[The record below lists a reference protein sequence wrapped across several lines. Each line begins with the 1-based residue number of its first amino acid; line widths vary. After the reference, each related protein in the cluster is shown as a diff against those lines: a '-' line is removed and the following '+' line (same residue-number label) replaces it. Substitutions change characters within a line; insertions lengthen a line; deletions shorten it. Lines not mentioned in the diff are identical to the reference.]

1 MGLWKDISCAHA
13 CTVWGQFNMDC
24 DESLVKAQTTTQ
36 THTDSTHQDQ
46 EELNLY
52 AGREGTW

>member
-1 MGLWKDISCAHA
+1 
-13 CTVWGQFNMDC
+13 MDC
-24 DESLVKAQTTTQ
+24 DESLEKAQTTTQ